1 MEAILNG
8 LLVPSSDAIK
18 TASAQLKDS
27 FKQDPTKT
35 VAELCQIMA
44 SSQTPQVI
52 ITTYGSHKN
61 LKFLQSAVQTNCITS
76 ISSTQIRQYAAVL
89 VRKRFTKSKNW
100 NKGMGVADRAQ
111 IKAGCLQALVAEQEK
126 GVAGA
131 LAQLIAVIAKHE
143 LASGSGR

>member
-18 TASAQLKDS
+18 TASAQLKES

-52 ITTYGSHKN
+52 VALFVPTN
-61 LKFLQSAVQTNCITS
+61 LIYSIRVETTS
-76 ISSTQIRQYAAVL
+76 IFSTQIRQYAAVL

>member
-1 MEAILNG
+1 MVLEFFSKCQKGCCIYKP
-8 LLVPSSDAIK
+8 LVSSVGVETI
-18 TASAQLKDS
+18 
-27 FKQDPTKT
+27 
-35 VAELCQIMA
+35 
-44 SSQTPQVI
+44 
-52 ITTYGSHKN
+52 
-61 LKFLQSAVQTNCITS
+61 S
-76 ISSTQIRQYAAVL
+76 IFSIQIRQYAAVL